1 MRITKKLIK
10 QLSIISTVVGVLF
23 FVLSVVVYLNSPILD
38 YMVVLA
44 LTIAV
49 VPPSIAAVSRNRW
62 KNEIEK
68 AIPEFLRDLATSSR
82 TGTPLQA
89 ALEHAS
95 KRMYGPLT
103 NELRILVAHMSWGMN
118 FNEALTEFSDRTDI
132 PLVRK
137 AAVLIIEAGKHGGD
151 LSDIFGSTAN
161 YVENVNAWTAK
172 RRMQT
177 LPYVAVF
184 YFSVFIFLFIII
196 IISNMIFAPMN
207 QIAAS
212 GTALIK
218 PLLTTDQTRRIFL
231 DAALIESL
239 FGGLIAGKISE
250 DSFMD
255 GLKHVSVLAI
265 ASGLAFY
272 FFFH

>member
-1 MRITKKLIK
+1 MRIIKKMIK
-10 QLSIISTVVGVLF
+10 QLSIVCAIVGIVF
-23 FVLSVVVYLNSPILD
+23 FAVSAVIYLSSPILD
-38 YMVVLA
+38 YMVVIA

-49 VPPSIAAVSRNRW
+49 VPPSIATVIRNRW
-62 KNEIEK
+62 KSEIEK

-82 TGTPLQA
+82 TGTPLQT
-89 ALEHAS
+89 ALEQAS

-103 NELRILVAHMSWGMN
+103 YELEILVAHMSWGMN
-118 FNEALTEFSDRTDI
+118 FNEALMEFSDRTDI

-151 LSDIFGSTAN
+151 LSDIFDSTAG

-172 RRMQT
+172 RRTQT

-196 IISNMIFAPMN
+196 IISTMIFAPMN
-207 QIAAS
+207 QIASS
-212 GTALIK
+212 GAALIQ
-218 PLLTTDQTRRIFL
+218 PLLTTDQTRRVFL
-231 DAALIESL
+231 DTALFESL

-265 ASGLAFY
+265 ASGLVFY